1 MAKLTGLLFV
11 AFVVSLEFLDA
22 IKAEESEELDER
34 AASEEETD
42 RSGAFAKAS
51 ANVRIQGL
59 GGQPFNP
66 AQVPPVQ
73 PRQQGQQGQQGQPG
87 VGLIQCLAC
96 VDCPEVLPN
105 TPTKWCPRTLDP
117 VKSSSCVTYVEK
129 YKHLKKPWYIRGC
142 ASERGSCADIK
153 QAHASQSDIVK
164 LVSCH
169 ECEGDKCN
177 SAARSISDVTLAI
190 FTLLITPLLAK
201 ITLS

>member
-1 MAKLTGLLFV
+1 MAKLTGVLFV
-11 AFVVSLEFLDA
+11 TFVISFGFLDA
-22 IKAEESEELDER
+22 IKAEEAEELDK
-34 AASEEETD
+34 AASVEEEMD
-42 RSGAFAKAS
+42 RSAFAKAS
-51 ANVRIQGL
+51 ANVRVRGV
-59 GGQPFNP
+59 GQPFLP
-66 AQVPPVQ
+66 AQVPAIQ
-73 PRQQGQQGQQGQPG
+73 PGHPGQQGQPG
-87 VGLIQCLAC
+87 MGLIQCHSC
-96 VDCPEVLPN
+96 VDCPEALPN

-129 YKHLKKPWYIRGC
+129 YKHLKKAWYIRGC

-177 SAARSISDVTLAI
+177 SAARSISDVTLAV
-190 FTLLITPLLAK
+190 FTLIITPLLAK